1 MARSMQKLL
10 ILIFLFPKYMANFYV
25 FLWKFL
31 SRTSPEIMRSG
42 LSSHPTASFKGLRRT
57 CTTTTI
63 NFFYKLQ
70 EEYKHLQASSSNS
83 SAPNSSSST
92 STQPGNGGGMVPP
105 MTSEAEILHEAKM
118 LREHKDRLE
127 GR

>member
-1 MARSMQKLL
+1 MARSMQKLGTYFDFL
-10 ILIFLFPKYMANFYV
+10 IPKKWPISKCFSG
-25 FLWKFL
+25 KIL
-31 SRTSPEIMRSG
+31 SSTSPEIMRSG
-42 LSSHPTASFKGLRRT
+42 LNSRPIACFS
-57 CTTTTI
+57 TTTI
-63 NFFYKLQ
+63 FFYKLQ
-70 EEYKHLQASSSNS
+70 EEYKHLQASSTSNS

-92 STQPGNGGGMVPP
+92 STQPGNGMVPP

>member
-1 MARSMQKLL
+1 MQKLL
-10 ILIFLFPKYMANFYV
+10 ILIFLFQKYMANFYV

-42 LSSHPTASFKGLRRT
+42 LNSHPTASFKGLRRT

-63 NFFYKLQ
+63 NFFFYKLQ

>member
-1 MARSMQKLL
+1 
-10 ILIFLFPKYMANFYV
+10 MANFYV

-31 SRTSPEIMRSG
+31 SS
-42 LSSHPTASFKGLRRT
+42 
-57 CTTTTI
+57 TI